1 MRRTRRAIVLIVV
14 VLLAVS
20 CTLLLREEPQ
30 TRPAGRNSVGY
41 GLVLLNE
48 DERVYVL
55 AVSEQSPADLSG
67 LEPGDYITGVNG
79 QAVTSM
85 EALDDMLMGSPQA
98 PALTVIRREQELSLT
113 LSGR

>member
-1 MRRTRRAIVLIVV
+1 MRRTCRAIVLIVAA
-14 VLLAVS
+14 LLAVS
-20 CTLLLREEPQ
+20 CILLLREETQ
-30 TRPAGRNSVGY
+30 TYPAGRNSVGY

-67 LEPGDYITGVNG
+67 LEPGDYITRVNG
-79 QAVTSM
+79 EPVGTM
-85 EALDDMLMGSPQA
+85 EALDELLIGSPKA
-98 PALTVIRREQELSLT
+98 PELTIVRRRQELSLT

>member
-1 MRRTRRAIVLIVV
+1 MRRRIRWIMLLVAA
-14 VLLAVS
+14 LLAVS
-20 CTLLLREEPQ
+20 CILLLREEPQ

-41 GLVLLNE
+41 GLVLLDE

-55 AVSEQSPADLSG
+55 AVSEQSTADMSG

-85 EALDDMLMGSPQA
+85 EALDELLIGSPKA
-98 PALTVIRREQELSLT
+98 PELTIVRRRQELSLT

>member
-20 CTLLLREEPQ
+20 CILLLREEPQ
-30 TRPAGRNSVGY
+30 SYPAGRNSAGY

-55 AVSEQSPADLSG
+55 AVSEQSTADLSG
-67 LEPGDYITGVNG
+67 LEPGDYITRVNG
-79 QAVTSM
+79 EPVGTM
-85 EALDDMLMGSPQA
+85 EALDELLTGSPKA
-98 PALTVIRREQELSLT
+98 PELTIVRRRQELSLT

>member
-67 LEPGDYITGVNG
+67 VEPGVYKSTVNG
-79 QAVTSM
+79 EPVGTM
-85 EALDDMLMGSPQA
+85 EALDELLIGSPKA
-98 PALTVIRREQELSLT
+98 PELTIVRRRQELSLT